1 MKEEIFNSLPEDLQY
16 KYMKYCLPDDLSN
29 LTLDSVILSKDNRD
43 KLNQFLVE
51 TEHKEK
57 FAKYGLPV
65 VNRIINSGASGTGKT
80 FSTKCLAAH
89 LDYELLSVDIA
100 KALGSGEVLTA
111 ISDIFEIGNK
121 IGKAI
126 IFLDECDSVAK
137 RRTSKEAENEDP
149 QVKRAITT
157 IFQQVD
163 RMNKECIFIACTN
176 LFSQLDDAFV
186 RRFNY
191 HMEFTRPPLNDF
203 ENTIKHFM
211 HKDFTYVEDMEP
223 ALKNIVLEYAS
234 TFTGLSYGGIEDWVQ
249 RAEKQ
254 AIIRGELEVKES
266 EIYFYFMQHMR
277 IKVYEDDKGR
287 KYLYNE

>member
-1 MKEEIFNSLPEDLQY
+1 MKEEIFNSLSEDLQY
-16 KYMKYCLPDDLSN
+16 KYMKYCLPDDLTG
-29 LTLDSVILSKDNRD
+29 LTLNSVILSDINRS

-57 FAKYGLPV
+57 FAKYNLPV

-100 KALGSGEVLTA
+100 KALAGGEVLNA
-111 ISDIFEIGNK
+111 ISDIFEIGNT

-149 QVKRAITT
+149 QVKRAITA

-163 RMNKECIFIACTN
+163 RMNPECIFIACTN
-176 LFSQLDDAFV
+176 LYNQLDDAFV

-191 HMEFTRPPLNDF
+191 HMEFLRPPLDNF
-203 ENTIKHFM
+203 ESTIKHFM
-211 HKDFTYVEDMEP
+211 HPDFNYVEDMDKS
-223 ALKNIVLEYAS
+223 LKDIVLEYAK
-234 TFTGLSYGGIEDWVQ
+234 TFAGLSYGGIEDWVQ

-254 AIIRGELEVKES
+254 AIIRDEMDVKES
-266 EIYFYFMQHMR
+266 EIYFYFMQNFTKHFF
-277 IKVYEDDKGR
+277 
-287 KYLYNE
+287 NFFFC